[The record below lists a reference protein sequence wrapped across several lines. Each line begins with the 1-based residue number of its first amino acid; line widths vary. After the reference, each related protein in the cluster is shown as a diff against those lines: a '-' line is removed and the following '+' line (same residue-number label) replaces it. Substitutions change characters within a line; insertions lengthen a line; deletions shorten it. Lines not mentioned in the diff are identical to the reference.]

1 MPSTKPLAAIV
12 RSSDGVAQ
20 RQQNGTYHADV
31 DQVADIERYVTGLR
45 NTPSIAFMQPEL
57 DVSGGLAID
66 DRASLR
72 DAIEGVERGEY
83 SGIVVAYLSRL
94 TRSRSGIEIWDRV
107 ERAGGHVHCAA
118 ENLDTS
124 TPNGRFVRDIHL
136 ANAVR
141 EREEHVDRFA
151 VRRRKTVDAGI
162 WRQRQLPRGYTF
174 SGPANT
180 DGRFKG
186 VARRLK
192 VDPAG
197 AEDVRTAARD
207 VLAAVPVVRI
217 ADRLKMTPAGVR
229 AMLRNR
235 VYLGELWDG
244 GHTKRDEHGQIVL
257 THEPILDATTFD
269 AVAVALKSTPR
280 PARRVDDGPALL
292 AGIVRCGSC
301 GRLMTRKTSARVLY
315 GCVVHHSG
323 GRCEAPASITA
334 ARLDEHVE
342 ILARERYATVRV
354 RGDAVSDVG
363 AAEGRLTDVRSGI
376 ARVVRTLAAAG
387 LDENDAADELRDLRG
402 QLRDAEQGLREARAR
417 SLAPIAIP
425 GDEAYR
431 RLDAAG
437 RNTAL
442 RGLVAEIVVERS
454 GRGGRPDVAER
465 VNVVFR
471 DDSPGALGVLAA

>member
-1 MPSTKPLAAIV
+1 MTNHKPLAAIV

-20 RQQNGTYHADV
+20 RQQNGTYHADA
-31 DQVADIERYVTGLR
+31 DQVADIERYVKGLR
-45 NTPSIAFMQPEL
+45 NAPPVAFMEPEL
-57 DVSGGLAID
+57 DVSGGLPID
-66 DRASLR
+66 ERPSLR
-72 DAIEGVERGEY
+72 EAIEGVERGEF
-83 SGIVVAYLSRL
+83 SGVVVAYLSRL

-118 ENLDTS
+118 ESLDTS

-162 WRQRQLPRGYTF
+162 WRQRQLPRGYVF
-174 SGPANT
+174 AGPRNAE
-180 DGRFKG
+180 GRFKG
-186 VARRLK
+186 VARRLR
-192 VDPAG
+192 VDPVG
-197 AEDVRTAARD
+197 ADQVREAARD

-217 ADRLKMTPAGVR
+217 AERLKMTPAGVR

-235 VYLGELWDG
+235 LYLGELWDG
-244 GHTKRDEHGQIVL
+244 GYTKRDERGHVVL
-257 THEPILDATTFD
+257 THEPILDVTTFD
-269 AVAVALKSTPR
+269 AVGVALRSTPR
-280 PARRVDDGPALL
+280 PARRVEDGPALL
-292 AGIVRCGSC
+292 ARIVRCHGC
-301 GRLMTRKTSARVLY
+301 GRVMTRKSAARVVY

-334 ARLDEHVE
+334 ARLDEYVE
-342 ILARERYATVRV
+342 RLAQERFAAVRV

-363 AAEGRLTDVRSGI
+363 AAEARLTEVRAAI
-376 ARVVRTLAAAG
+376 ARVVRTLAVAG

-402 QLRDAEQGLREARAR
+402 QLREAEDGLRTARAR
-417 SLAPIAIP
+417 SLAPVAIP

-442 RGLVAEIVVERS
+442 RGLIDRVLVTRS
-454 GRGGRPDVAER
+454 GRGGRPDVAGR
-465 VNVVFR
+465 VDVVFR
-471 DDSPGALGVLAA
+471 DD